1 MTVIKMIAGAD
12 RDVIDAD
19 AARPRRS
26 PDGIQIC
33 RYDIMKAWLGLGSN
47 LQQPVEQLKQALL
60 KLSSLDQV
68 EILAT
73 SSFYRT
79 PPWGDEQQ
87 EDFINAVVKV
97 ETSLGPDALLR
108 GVQAIE
114 TAMGRQRS
122 ERRWG
127 PRVIDI
133 DLLLYGD
140 LRYRSDDLEL
150 PHPRM
155 HERAFVLVPLC
166 ELDNTL
172 EIPARGVVKK
182 LLQEVD
188 CSGIRRLRDEG
199 QV

>member
-1 MTVIKMIAGAD
+1 
-12 RDVIDAD
+12 
-19 AARPRRS
+19 
-26 PDGIQIC
+26 
-33 RYDIMKAWLGLGSN
+33 MKAWLGLGSN

-87 EDFINAVVKV
+87 DDFINAVVKV